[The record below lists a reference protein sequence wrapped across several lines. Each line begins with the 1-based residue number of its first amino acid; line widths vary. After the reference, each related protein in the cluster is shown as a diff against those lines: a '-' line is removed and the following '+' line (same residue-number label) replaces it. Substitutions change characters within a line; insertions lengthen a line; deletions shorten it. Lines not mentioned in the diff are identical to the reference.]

1 MALSCLDVQPCPPV
15 ALKIESGSCAPGPL
29 YEKEPQ
35 WGVTVLELQM
45 AIQEHRL
52 RIANLSAGAIAAGK
66 PLITERRQT

>member
-1 MALSCLDVQPCPPV
+1 MPSRRLEDRIREL
-15 ALKIESGSCAPGPL
+15 CARAL

-45 AIQEHRL
+45 AIQEHML
-52 RIANLSAGAIAAGK
+52 RIANLSAGAITTGK

>member
-1 MALSCLDVQPCPPV
+1 MPSRRLEDRIRELCDRA
-15 ALKIESGSCAPGPL
+15 L

-45 AIQEHRL
+45 AIQEHML
-52 RIANLSAGAIAAGK
+52 RIANLSAGAIATGK